1 MLKGSFAV
9 EERVAQGRS
18 SFVPAT
24 IGVVVCERTVEVEL
38 SRGVR
43 AMVEFVSTHIAISKD
58 IVARRRFFQYVGD
71 DVPREV
77 NG

>member
-1 MLKGSFAV
+1 MV

-24 IGVVVCERTVEVEL
+24 IECVVGERTVEVEL

-43 AMVEFVSTHIAISKD
+43 AMVEFVNVQIAISKD
-58 IVARRRFFQYVGD
+58 FVARWRFFQYVGA

-77 NG
+77 NK

>member
-1 MLKGSFAV
+1 MV

-24 IGVVVCERTVEVEL
+24 IELVVGERTVEVEL

-43 AMVEFVSTHIAISKD
+43 AMVEFVSMQIAIYKD
-58 IVARRRFFQYVGD
+58 SVARRRFFQYVGD
-71 DVPREV
+71 GFPREV
-77 NG
+77 NR